1 VQEKLKQRREGPIDD
16 ENRLIFVDDKK
27 KNMTRPKLKL
37 DLIMI

>member
-1 VQEKLKQRREGPIDD
+1 VQEKLKQRREGTIDD